1 MNIQKDENTFYI
13 GERDDKKA
21 ELHFEEKGDRLIVD
35 HTFVSDELRGQGVA
49 GKLVEKV
56 VQFARTEG
64 KKILPTCSYAKEKI
78 KKTKEYHDVL
88 EY

>member
-1 MNIQKDENTFYI
+1 
-13 GERDDKKA
+13 
-21 ELHFEEKGDRLIVD
+21 LHFEEKGDRLIID

-78 KKTKEYHDVL
+78 KKTKEYRDVL
-88 EY
+88 DF